1 MTAIETRAVG
11 TTRTDRAA
19 RRRSPARRKNLIRE
33 IVVAVILIP
42 VCLVW
47 IFPFLW
53 LVSAS
58 VKSNAQVF
66 GGLNL
71 FTHVVQLGNYVRAWN
86 QAHVGRYFINTA
98 LVTGGS
104 IVITLICVAL
114 MGYVLG
120 RYRFR
125 GKRIVAGLLGAAI
138 FLPEGYTIIPIID
151 LLNKLHLQ
159 SSLWGLTLAESGGI
173 QVMMILLFAG
183 YFSQL
188 PRELEEAAI
197 VDGAGFFRVF
207 WQIFLPL
214 TKPVIATCIILQFM
228 HAWNDFL
235 LPLVVT
241 LNKPDLRTLSVG
253 IYSFQGQYFTDYSGM
268 AAASVIGLAP
278 IVILFLVLQRYF
290 VEGIAGAVK
299 Q

>member
-1 MTAIETRAVG
+1 MTTVESRVVVAESKRQTR
-11 TTRTDRAA
+11 RA
-19 RRRSPARRKNLIRE
+19 SPARRKNRIRE
-33 IVVAVILIP
+33 IVVAVVLIP
-42 VCLVW
+42 VCLIW
-47 IFPFLW
+47 IYPFLW
-53 LVSAS
+53 LLSAS

-66 GGLNL
+66 SGLNL

-86 QAHVGRYFINTA
+86 QANVGRYFVNTLLITA
-98 LVTGGS
+98 GS
-104 IVITLICVAL
+104 IVITLVCVAL

-120 RYRFR
+120 RYSFR
-125 GKRIVAGLLGAAI
+125 GKRIVAGLLAAAI
-138 FLPEGYTIIPIID
+138 FLPEGYTIIPTLD
-151 LLNKLHLQ
+151 LLNKLHLE

-183 YFSQL
+183 YFNQL
-188 PRELEEAAI
+188 PKELEEAAI

-214 TKPVIATCIILQFM
+214 TKPVIATCVILQFM

-278 IVILFLVLQRYF
+278 IIILFLVLQKYF

>member
-1 MTAIETRAVG
+1 MTAVEAATAV
-11 TTRTDRAA
+11 TASTERPT

-33 IVVAVILIP
+33 IVVAIILIP
-42 VCLVW
+42 VCLIW
-47 IFPFLW
+47 IYPFLW
-53 LVSAS
+53 LLSAS

-66 GGLNL
+66 SGINL

-86 QAHVGRYFINTA
+86 QANVGRYFVNTT
-98 LVTGGS
+98 LVTVGS
-104 IVITLICVAL
+104 IIITVISVAL

-125 GKRIVAGLLGAAI
+125 GKKIIAGLLAAAI
-138 FLPEGYTIIPIID
+138 FLPEGYTIIPTLD

-159 SSLWGLTLAESGGI
+159 SSLWGLTLAESGGVHI
-173 QVMMILLFAG
+173 MMILLFAG

-188 PRELEEAAI
+188 PNELEEAAI
-197 VDGAGFFRVF
+197 MDGAGFFRVF
-207 WQIFLPL
+207 WQVFLPL

-241 LNKPDLRTLSVG
+241 LNEPNLRTLSVG

-278 IVILFLVLQRYF
+278 IVLLFLVLQRYF

>member
-1 MTAIETRAVG
+1 MTTLQTPVAVAETSERV
-11 TTRTDRAA
+11 
-19 RRRSPARRKNLIRE
+19 RRVSPARRKNRIRE
-33 IVVAVILIP
+33 IVVAVILVP
-42 VCLVW
+42 VCLIW
-47 IFPFLW
+47 IYPFLW
-53 LVSAS
+53 LLSAS

-66 GGLNL
+66 SGLNL
-71 FTHVVQLGNYVRAWN
+71 FTHVVQFGNYVRAWN
-86 QAHVGRYFINTA
+86 QANVERYFVNTV
-98 LVTGGS
+98 LITVGS
-104 IVITLICVAL
+104 ILITLVCVAL

-120 RYRFR
+120 RYSFR
-125 GKRIVAGLLGAAI
+125 GKRIVAGLLAAAI
-138 FLPEGYTIIPIID
+138 FLPEGYTIIPTLD
-151 LLNKLHLQ
+151 LLDKLHLQ

-183 YFSQL
+183 YFNQL
-188 PRELEEAAI
+188 PKELEEAAI

-214 TKPVIATCIILQFM
+214 TKPVIATCVILQFM

-241 LNKPDLRTLSVG
+241 LNKPELRTLSVG

-278 IVILFLVLQRYF
+278 IIILFLFLQRYF

>member
-1 MTAIETRAVG
+1 MARPATAA
-11 TTRTDRAA
+11 
-19 RRRSPARRKNLIRE
+19 RRSPAKRKNRIRE

-42 VCLVW
+42 VCLIW
-47 IFPFLW
+47 IYPFLW
-53 LVSAS
+53 LLSAS

-86 QAHVGRYFINTA
+86 QANVGRYFINTS
-98 LVTGGS
+98 LITGGS
-104 IVITLICVAL
+104 IIITVISVAL

-125 GKRIVAGLLGAAI
+125 GKKIVAGLLAAAI
-138 FLPEGYTIIPIID
+138 FLPEGYTIIPTLD

-159 SSLWGLTLAESGGI
+159 SSLWGLTLAESGGV

-188 PRELEEAAI
+188 PGELEEAAI
-197 VDGAGFFRVF
+197 MDGAGFVRVF
-207 WQIFLPL
+207 AQIYLPL
-214 TKPVIATCIILQFM
+214 TKPVIATCVILQFM

-241 LNKPDLRTLSVG
+241 LNKPNLRTLSVG

-268 AAASVIGLAP
+268 AAAAVIGLAP